1 MAGSLFPQYGRIV
14 YLDADVLLA
23 GDVAE
28 LYFSDLRG
36 ASVAAAGDG
45 LALWSIEKGTMHPHL
60 EYMGNYLSSP
70 LSYCNSGVLVLDLDQ
85 MRRRNLEHRLL
96 QWLRSRPEPF
106 PYPDQDIL
114 NIALHGDMTTLPPE
128 WNFQFLSWTW
138 DEEKTRLLR
147 GTEFENVPS
156 ISCGRSWKLLH
167 MVGPE
172 KPWRL
177 PDAPGTMGQFHW
189 ILYSFFWW
197 PEAKKLPAFRKELDA
212 ISQGLAPLLRRH
224 IRGQQWK
231 LFFSRG
237 HIFRKRRDKIRLLK
251 KLLSILDG
259 RKP

>member
-1 MAGSLFPQYGRIV
+1 
-14 YLDADVLLA
+14 
-23 GDVAE
+23 
-28 LYFSDLRG
+28 
-36 ASVAAAGDG
+36 
-45 LALWSIEKGTMHPHL
+45 
-60 EYMGNYLSSP
+60 
-70 LSYCNSGVLVLDLDQ
+70 

-114 NIALHGDMTTLPPE
+114 NIALHGDITPLPPE

-189 ILYSFFWW
+189 ILYSFFLVAGSKETSRV
-197 PEAKKLPAFRKELDA
+197 PEGTGCDFPGAGPATPAPYPRPAMETVLLPGPYFPET
-212 ISQGLAPLLRRH
+212 P
-224 IRGQQWK
+224 GQNQVAE
-231 LFFSRG
+231 
-237 HIFRKRRDKIRLLK
+237 KIAVH
-251 KLLSILDG
+251 S
-259 RKP
+259 

>member
-114 NIALHGDMTTLPPE
+114 NIALHGDITPLPPE

-172 KPWRL
+172 KHGGFLTPPEPWGSSTGSCTPFSGGRKQRNF
-177 PDAPGTMGQFHW
+177 PRSGRNWMRFPKGW
-189 ILYSFFWW
+189 PRYSG
-197 PEAKKLPAFRKELDA
+197 A
-212 ISQGLAPLLRRH
+212 ISAATNGNCSSPGAIYSGNAGTRS
-224 IRGQQWK
+224 GC
-231 LFFSRG
+231 
-237 HIFRKRRDKIRLLK
+237 
-251 KLLSILDG
+251 
-259 RKP
+259 

>member
-1 MAGSLFPQYGRIV
+1 M
-14 YLDADVLLA
+14 
-23 GDVAE
+23 
-28 LYFSDLRG
+28 
-36 ASVAAAGDG
+36 
-45 LALWSIEKGTMHPHL
+45 
-60 EYMGNYLSSP
+60 
-70 LSYCNSGVLVLDLDQ
+70 LDLDQ

-237 HIFRKRRDKIRLLK
+237 HIFRKRRDKIRWLK

>member
-1 MAGSLFPQYGRIV
+1 
-14 YLDADVLLA
+14 
-23 GDVAE
+23 
-28 LYFSDLRG
+28 
-36 ASVAAAGDG
+36 
-45 LALWSIEKGTMHPHL
+45 MHPHL

-114 NIALHGDMTTLPPE
+114 NIALHGDITPLPPE

-189 ILYSFFWW
+189 ILYSFSGGRKQRNFPRSGRNWMRFPRGW
-197 PEAKKLPAFRKELDA
+197 PRYSGA
-212 ISQGLAPLLRRH
+212 ISAASNGNCSSPGA
-224 IRGQQWK
+224 I
-231 LFFSRG
+231 FSG
-237 HIFRKRRDKIRLLK
+237 NAGTK
-251 KLLSILDG
+251 SG
-259 RKP
+259 G